1 MSREKAI
8 AFSNASAYAP
18 ITAIAIAARD
28 IHESH
33 VAYYYNNFLRVVMTR
48 DPQP

>member
-33 VAYYYNNFLRVVMTR
+33 VAYNFLRVVMTR